1 MIRRFT
7 AGSYGVNIY
16 LIYDEKEKV
25 CAIVDPGEYVPAI
38 VKFIKDKELK
48 VTQIILTH
56 GHGDH
61 LNALP
66 KYLEK
71 NKAVVQAHKSEK
83 ELLGSAKLNF
93 SKSMCGEEITV
104 EPDRWLED
112 GDLIDIG
119 TMSWQVLHT
128 PGHTKG
134 GMCLYHEDW
143 LIAGDTLFL
152 ESIGRFDLFGGNY
165 PQLKASILEKLMVLP
180 DAVIVYPGHGPVTTI
195 GHEKKNNRLI
205 R

>member
-16 LIYDEKEKV
+16 VIYDEKEKV
-25 CAIVDPGEYVPAI
+25 CAIVDPGEFVPAL
-38 VKFIKDKELK
+38 VKFIDDKELK

-71 NKAVVQAHKSEK
+71 FESKVLAHKSER
-83 ELLGSAKLNF
+83 ELLGSSKLNF
-93 SKSMCGEEITV
+93 SKSMCGEEIVV
-104 EPDRWLED
+104 EPDRWLIE
-112 GDLIDIG
+112 GDFIDIG
-119 TMSWQVLHT
+119 SMSWKVIHT

-134 GMCLYHEDW
+134 GICLYHGEW
-143 LIAGDTLFL
+143 LIAGDTLFF
-152 ESIGRFDLFGGNY
+152 ESIGRFDLYGGNY
-165 PQLKASILEKLMVLP
+165 LQLKASILDKLMVLP
-180 DAVIVYPGHGPVTTI
+180 DEVIVYPGHGSETTI
-195 GHEKKNNRLI
+195 GYEKKNNRLI